1 MRLSYVIIT
10 HNRRDTLLRT
20 LATLE
25 DTTPLERGEWEAIVV
40 DNGSDDGTSKA
51 VASNFPSVRVVK
63 LHHNEGMPA
72 RNHGFRV
79 ARGEYVCMLD
89 DDSYPVGDAVP
100 TSLEYLDRHEQVAAV
115 VGRVE
120 LPDGSTEGPA
130 LPHVLLGGASIV
142 RRTVLDA
149 TGGFAP
155 EFFRQAE
162 EYDLSF
168 RILGMGCRI
177 ERFEDVVFFH
187 EKVPGG
193 RGGALTHRMDL
204 RNNLILV
211 ERFLPESMRSHY
223 RHDWVRRYAA
233 LARHDGQLDAAKQ
246 GLREAH
252 AWARREREGG
262 RQTVDDRVIEQVFGR
277 RAKPQAAVEWK
288 RRNKVSRVAIADYG
302 KDVYG
307 AYAACGSARL
317 DPVALIDPR
326 TAFHKTHYRG
336 LPILPPSALPSL
348 NVDGVIVSNVNPAQV
363 GACVAR
369 VMEVYGG
376 PILTFWQPAYLHAD
390 TAALAA

>member
-20 LATLE
+20 LARLE
-25 DTTPLERGEWEAIVV
+25 ETTPLERGDWEAVVV
-40 DNGSDDGTSKA
+40 DNGSDDGTARA
-51 VASNFPSVRVVK
+51 VAADFPSVRVVK

-79 ARGEYVCMLD
+79 AGGQYVCMLD
-89 DDSYPVGDAVP
+89 DDSYPVGDAIP
-100 TSLEYLDRHEQVAAV
+100 DSLEYLDRNELVAAV

-130 LPHVLLGGASIV
+130 LPHVLLGGASVV
-142 RRTVLDA
+142 RKTVLDA

-168 RILGMGCRI
+168 RILATGCRI
-177 ERFEDVVFFH
+177 ERFEDVVFYH

-193 RGGALTHRMDL
+193 RSSALTHRMDL

-211 ERFLPESMRSHY
+211 ERFLPESLRPHY
-223 RHDWVRRYAA
+223 RHDWLRRYAA
-233 LARHDGQLDAAKQ
+233 LARYDEQLDAAKQ

-262 RQTVDDRVIEQVFGR
+262 RQTVDGDVVEQVFGS
-277 RAKPQAAVEWK
+277 RAKPQAAVEWT
-288 RRNKVSRVAIADYG
+288 RRNKVARVAIADYG

-307 AYAACGSARL
+307 AYAACGFARL
-317 DPVALIDPR
+317 SPVALIDHRP
-326 TAFHKTHYRG
+326 AFVGSNYRG
-336 LPILPPSALPSL
+336 LPIIPPCDLPSL

-363 GACVAR
+363 GPCVAR
-369 VMEVYGG
+369 IMEVFGG